1 MHAITWMNLK
11 NTVSE
16 RSQVQKN
23 TNTKCDSIIHIKF
36 YNRQNS
42 SMVMEV
48 GIVITFV
55 WRMF

>member
-1 MHAITWMNLK
+1 MHARTWMNLK

-23 TNTKCDSIIHIKF
+23 RNCDSITHIKF

-42 SMVMEV
+42 STVREV
-48 GIVITFV
+48 GIVITFI
-55 WRMF
+55 WKMF